1 MVKLKRAAP
10 RKRHR
15 RLLEAK
21 MLAKIGVGTRV
32 AEEAKAKAELLRK
45 SVQAEQENR
54 LSQEA
59 ESAQAAVVSQ
69 PDRHADLLPAAGGQ
83 AAPTLEG
90 FCIPTRAAG
99 SESVATD
106 VAAAAPVAAAPVA
119 AQQEPAERP
128 VATEQPRQHPS
139 SLELVLPT
147 SPGSACDDGSLNE
160 RLSLVS
166 HLERFLLV
174 VEHVGLFLASH
185 RHGTEGT

>member
-1 MVKLKRAAP
+1 
-10 RKRHR
+10 
-15 RLLEAK
+15 LLEEK

-90 FCIPTRAAG
+90 CISTRAAG

-106 VAAAAPVAAAPVA
+106 VAAAAPVAAPPVA

-174 VEHVGLFLASH
+174 VEHFGLFLASH
-185 RHGTEGT
+185 PRHGTEGT

>member
-45 SVQAEQENR
+45 SVQAEQANR

-83 AAPTLEG
+83 AG
-90 FCIPTRAAG
+90 
-99 SESVATD
+99 ATQ
-106 VAAAAPVAAAPVA
+106 AAPAGWPA
-119 AQQEPAERP
+119 AER
-128 VATEQPRQHPS
+128 EERQ
-139 SLELVLPT
+139 
-147 SPGSACDDGSLNE
+147 GKGRRRRA
-160 RLSLVS
+160 R
-166 HLERFLLV
+166 
-174 VEHVGLFLASH
+174 
-185 RHGTEGT
+185 